1 MLAVDDP
8 FPSSLRPCT
17 YQRNLHD
24 FGILFLS
31 ADIRK
36 VNITELT
43 DQICLPSEGY
53 SL

>member
-8 FPSSLRPCT
+8 FPSSLWPCT

-24 FGILFLS
+24 FGIIFLS
-31 ADIRK
+31 ADIK
-36 VNITELT
+36 KMPITELT
-43 DQICLPSEGY
+43 DQISLPSEGY